1 MNAALLD
8 VPALAGAVQAL
19 PAQEQARLFDI
30 LASEDAAFQEY
41 VEDAV
46 DAATIRRV
54 AATETEWTPW
64 ETVKARC
71 DALHHHAE

>member
-1 MNAALLD
+1 MS
-8 VPALAGAVQAL
+8 VPASPVPELTGAVQDL
-19 PAQEQARLFDI
+19 SAQEQSRLVDI
-30 LASEDAAFQEY
+30 LASEDPAFQEY